1 MDSNKIKDDE
11 TTELLKFIFTMNN
24 QLERMGEYVNELLNF
39 KNRLYLEEL
48 PELIP
53 ALKNEKNVES
63 RDDILCKL
71 ESITVKIE
79 IENDKFWTIMKSL
92 NKLV

>member
-24 QLERMGEYVNELLNF
+24 QLERMEEFVNELLNF
-39 KNRLYLEEL
+39 KNRLYLEES
-48 PELIP
+48 PALIP
-53 ALKNEKNVES
+53 ALENEKIVES

-71 ESITVKIE
+71 ESITVKID
-79 IENDKFWTIMKSL
+79 IENDKFWTIIKSL